1 MENGTLHEAL
11 LASAER
17 HGGRAAFSFP
27 DDGGWAHVTYAE
39 FAGMSRAFSAYLR
52 GEGVEKGDRVALVS
66 ENRVQWCA
74 AYLGILASGA
84 VAVPVDAR
92 LTPGETRNIL
102 LDSEARCVVH
112 SQETASAVAEASS
125 GLPVRAVD
133 LDSFDWSPSPMDEE
147 AEVSGHDLAS
157 LIYTSG
163 TTGSPKGVMLTH
175 ENLLSDA
182 RAVMQAR
189 VITETD
195 RVASVLPLHHTYAFM
210 CTFVV
215 PVLAGGAVTYPSGLK
230 GPDIVKAVKE
240 TGVTVLVGVPQLL
253 EMMLKRTK
261 ERIQALPLPASWAIR
276 GFLRLAGF
284 LRRRLGVNI
293 AGRVFSPMGRQFRFF
308 TSGGAR
314 LAPEVMEGLE
324 ALGFTVLEGY
334 GLTETSP
341 IVSFN
346 PAGKRKPGSA
356 GKALPSAEIMI
367 TPPASGEVEEHSGHA
382 VGEVAL
388 RGPMVMKGYYRRPRE
403 TGEVLSDG
411 WFRTGDLG
419 YLDDEGYLFI
429 TGRLKEVIVLASG
442 KNVYPEE
449 VEKHYLGSPLIK
461 EICVT
466 ERNGRLHAVVAPDM
480 AEARAS
486 GVGNI
491 HDALRWEMNALA
503 GGLPPHM
510 RIKGFGI
517 SREPLPRTP
526 LGKLKRFAVGEGMTA
541 GRPQREEDKS
551 LLEDETGR
559 RVLAALSG
567 FLPEGASPGPEDN
580 LELDLGLDS
589 LNRVELA
596 VSLEREFS
604 ITLPE
609 GFTSSVHTVG
619 ELLDGIK
626 GIGAGGKAGREE
638 GREGLD
644 AVLSREPSIGE
655 KKRAG
660 IRRGPLD
667 WPVTVFFICVVRLI
681 MRAVYRLRVEGVDN
695 LPPPPFMLAVNHASY
710 LDGFAIAACL
720 PLKLYRRL
728 CFLGERKYF
737 SGRLMSLFGRLAHV
751 ISIDRDARLGLALEL
766 SSFVLRS
773 GGALSVF
780 PEGGRSVDGEVM
792 QFKKGIGI
800 LALTLNVP
808 VVPARLVGTFE
819 ALPRG
824 AFWPRPGK
832 IRLVIGKPLSPAD
845 AEPPPGGVDAHRS
858 FAGEVRQRVVELAP
872 RQRR

>member
-1 MENGTLHEAL
+1 MEKGTLHEAL
-11 LASAER
+11 LESAGR
-17 HGGRAAFSFP
+17 HGGRAAFTFP

-39 FAGMSRAFSAYLR
+39 FAGMARAFSAYLR

-112 SQETASAVAEASS
+112 LQETASAVAEASS

-147 AEVSGHDLAS
+147 AEVSGGDLAS

-215 PVLAGGAVTYPSGLK
+215 PVLAGGAVTYPAGLK

-253 EMMLKRTK
+253 ELMLKRTK
-261 ERIQALPLPASWAIR
+261 ERIQALPLPASWVVR
-276 GFLRLAGF
+276 GFIRLAGF
-284 LRRRLGVNI
+284 LRRRLGANI
-293 AGRVFSPMGRQFRFF
+293 SGRVFSPLGRQFRFF

-356 GKALPSAEIMI
+356 GKAVPSAEIII
-367 TPPASGEVEEHSGHA
+367 TPPASGEAEEHAGHA
-382 VGEVAL
+382 VGEVAV

-403 TGEVLSDG
+403 TAEVLSDG

-461 EICVT
+461 EMCVL
-466 ERNGRLHAVVAPDM
+466 ERDGRLHAVVAPDM
-480 AEARAS
+480 AEARAR

-491 HDALRWEMNALA
+491 HEALRWELTALA

-526 LGKLKRFAVGEGMTA
+526 LGKLRRFAVGEGITA
-541 GRPQREEDKS
+541 GRPRGEEDRT
-551 LLEDETGR
+551 LLGDETGR

-567 FLPEGASPGPEDN
+567 FLAEGATPGPQDN
-580 LELDLGLDS
+580 LDLDLGLDS
-589 LNRVELA
+589 LNRVELSVA
-596 VSLEREFS
+596 LEREFS
-604 ITLPE
+604 VTLPE
-609 GFTSSVHTVG
+609 GFTSTVHTVA
-619 ELLDGIK
+619 ELVDGIK
-626 GIGAGGKAGREE
+626 GMSAGGEAAPEE
-638 GREGLD
+638 GREGLG
-644 AVLSREPSIGE
+644 AVLLREPSHKE

-660 IRRGPLD
+660 IRRGPFD
-667 WPVTVFFICVVRLI
+667 WPVTVFLACVLRMI
-681 MRAVYRLRVEGVDN
+681 MRAFYRLKVEGVEN
-695 LPPPPFMLAVNHASY
+695 LPPPPFILAANHASY

-720 PLKLYRRL
+720 PLKVYRRL
-728 CFLGERKYF
+728 YFLGERKYF
-737 SGRLMSLFGRLAHV
+737 SGRPMSLFGRLAHV

-766 SSFVLRS
+766 SSFVLRG

-800 LALTLNVP
+800 LALSLNVP
-808 VVPARLVGTFE
+808 VVPARIEGTFE
-819 ALPRG
+819 AFPRG
-824 AFWPRPGK
+824 AFWPRPGR

-858 FAGEVRQRVVELAP
+858 FAGEVRQRVVALAP
-872 RQRR
+872 R

>member
-1 MENGTLHEAL
+1 MEKGALHEAL

-17 HGGRAAFSFP
+17 HGGRVAFSFP
-27 DDGGWAHVTYAE
+27 EGGGWAHVTYAE
-39 FAGMSRAFSAYLR
+39 FAAMARAFSARLR
-52 GEGVEKGDRVALVS
+52 DEGVAKGDRVALVS
-66 ENRVQWCA
+66 ENGVRWCA
-74 AYLGILASGA
+74 AYLGMLASGA

-102 LDSEARCVVH
+102 LDSGSRCVVH
-112 SQETASAVAEASS
+112 SQETAQAVAEASS
-125 GLPVRAVD
+125 GLQVRAVD
-133 LDSFDWSPSPMDEE
+133 LDSFDWSPAPAGEKME
-147 AEVSGHDLAS
+147 ASGHDLAS

-189 VITETD
+189 IITEAD
-195 RVASVLPLHHTYAFM
+195 RVAAVLPLHHTYAFM

-215 PVLAGGAVTYPSGLK
+215 PVLAGGAVTYPAGLK
-230 GPDIVKAVKE
+230 GPDILNAVRE

-253 EMMLKRTK
+253 ELMLKRTEEK
-261 ERIQALPLPASWAIR
+261 IKALPLPLSWSIR
-276 GFLRLAGF
+276 GFIRLSGL
-284 LRRRLGVNI
+284 LRRRLGVNM
-293 AGRVFSPMGRQFRFF
+293 AGRVFSPLGRQFRFF

-314 LAPEVMEGLE
+314 LAPEVMAGLE

-346 PAGKRKPGSA
+346 PPGRRKPGSA
-356 GKALPSAEIMI
+356 GKAVPSAEIMI
-367 TPPASGEVEEHSGHA
+367 TPPASGEAEAHAGHA
-382 VGEVAL
+382 VGEVAV
-388 RGPMVMKGYYRRPRE
+388 RGPMVMKGYYGKPRE
-403 TGEVLSDG
+403 TGEVLSRG

-442 KNVYPEE
+442 KNIYPEE
-449 VEKHYLGSPLIK
+449 VEKHYLESPLIK
-461 EICVT
+461 EICVL
-466 ERNGRLHAVVAPDM
+466 ERDGRLHAVVAPDM
-480 AEARAS
+480 AEARAR
-486 GVGNI
+486 GTGNI
-491 HDALRWEMNALA
+491 HEALRWELTALA

-526 LGKLKRFAVGEGMTA
+526 LGKLKRFAVREDITA
-541 GRPQREEDKS
+541 EKPRREEDRS
-551 LLEDETGR
+551 LLEDKTGR

-567 FLPEGASPGPEDN
+567 FLAEGATAEPGDN

-596 VSLEREFS
+596 VALEREFS

-609 GFTSSVHTVG
+609 GFASTVHTVG
-619 ELLDGIK
+619 ELVDGIK
-626 GIGAGGKAGREE
+626 GMSAGGAAGRKES
-638 GREGLD
+638 REGLE
-644 AVLSREPSIGE
+644 AVLLREPSVSE

-660 IRRGPLD
+660 IQRGPLD
-667 WPVTVFFICVVRLI
+667 WPATVFLTCVLRLI
-681 MRAVYRLRVEGVDN
+681 MRVVYRLRAEGVDN
-695 LPPPPFMLAVNHASY
+695 LPPPPFILALNHASY
-710 LDGFAIAACL
+710 LDGFAIAASL
-720 PLKLYRRL
+720 PLKVYRGLY
-728 CFLGERKYF
+728 FLGERKYF
-737 SGRLMSLFGRLAHV
+737 SGWPLSLFGRLAHV

-766 SSFVLRS
+766 SSFVLRG

-800 LALTLNVP
+800 LALTLDVP
-808 VVPARLVGTFE
+808 VVPARIEGTFE
-819 ALPRG
+819 AFPRG
-824 AFWPRPGK
+824 AFLPRPGR
-832 IRLVIGKPLSPAD
+832 IRLKIGKPLFPSD
-845 AEPPPGGVDAHRS
+845 VEPPPGGADAHRA
-858 FAGEVRQRVVELAP
+858 FAGEARRRVVGLAS
-872 RQRR
+872 R